1 MIELYFI
8 TALVLTT
15 NTIPTGWLQWTS
27 SFPNKE
33 LCQEAVEKDKADIVF
48 AVGNYFKKKFIVV
61 KTIECMTYKEAVSR
75 NSKLGH

>member
-48 AVGNYFKKKFIVV
+48 AVGNYFKKNKI
-61 KTIECMTYKEAVSR
+61 SR
-75 NSKLGH
+75 RKKPLIATKILRVLF